1 MPSSGLSIRNCST
14 VGLLPAPHPWT
25 PSTPGPGVQG
35 AQVGRCLLWCRVCQV
50 QVKAPSGKTPSGSTQ
65 HPTCGAGG
73 WWGPPPTA
81 LPSCLRS
88 LPLPGCGGRPASQG
102 RRGPIWQR
110 KWARFLYLQAR
121 ESAMLPLPKPVL
133 SASGWGDMR
142 RRSHSWFRKRIQ
154 VWPKEPSGPDP
165 YRPAPHEPLAQ
176 PSLSLP
182 ATWPGSF

>member
-50 QVKAPSGKTPSGSTQ
+50 RVIAPSGKTPSGSTQ

-88 LPLPGCGGRPASQG
+88 LPRRPASQG

-121 ESAMLPLPKPVL
+121 ESAMLLLPKPVL

-142 RRSHSWFRKRIQ
+142 RRSHSWFRKRLQ